1 MNMPETAVLDTA
13 HAESLRR
20 EARQSDVVVFHSRL
34 TDTRA
39 LREWLEANAVEH
51 RFVEMSMAS
60 GEERARFRALE
71 QMTGWRWLPQVF
83 FGGEFIGGAQELFSL
98 GAQRQVGSRV
108 FPETLGT
115 LLHRLG
121 YAGLI
126 PFVAGVIGL
135 AASGSA
141 AWTGFVTWALLAYA
155 AVILTFLGAVHWGRV
170 LSAPAETHAREL
182 ALWGVTPSILAWL
195 AVLLPPVLALP
206 LLVLLFGTVY
216 VIDRQLLDG
225 SQAGEVYLPLRARL
239 TATVASL
246 LTLAWLILLLR

>member
-1 MNMPETAVLDTA
+1 MNMPETAGLDTA
-13 HAESLRR
+13 YEESLKR
-20 EARQSDVVVFHSRL
+20 EARGADVVVFHSRL

-60 GEERARFRALE
+60 GEERARFHALE

-83 FGGEFIGGAQELFSL
+83 FGGEFIGGAQELIAL

-126 PFVAGVIGL
+126 PFVAGVVGL
-135 AASGSA
+135 AVGGSE
-141 AWTGFVTWALLAYA
+141 AWTGFVASALLAYA

-182 ALWGVTPSILAWL
+182 AIWGVTPSILAWL
-195 AVLLPPVLALP
+195 AVLLPAFLALP
-206 LLVLLFGTVY
+206 LLALLFGAVY
-216 VIDRQLLDG
+216 AIDRQLLAG
-225 SQAGEVYLPLRARL
+225 SEAGAVYLPLRARL

-246 LTLAWLILLLR
+246 LTLAWIILLLR